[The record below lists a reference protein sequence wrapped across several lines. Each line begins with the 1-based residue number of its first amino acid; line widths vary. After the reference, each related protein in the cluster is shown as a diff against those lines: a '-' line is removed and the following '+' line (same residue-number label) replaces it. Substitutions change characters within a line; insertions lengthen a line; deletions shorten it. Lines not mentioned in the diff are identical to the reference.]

1 MKTEKTQLKRRID
14 ETGITVK
21 ALSKRFGINYNHL
34 TQCVSGRRNLSV
46 HKEQEIMKFL
56 REIPS

>member
-1 MKTEKTQLKRRID
+1 MKKEKTQLKRKIE
-14 ETGITVK
+14 ETGITVM

-46 HKEQEIMKFL
+46 KKEEEIMRFL
-56 REIPS
+56 RGIPA